1 MPLAPTQTL
10 AHPPMHAYIHT
21 RTHINTRARIHT
33 YMNTLQVN
41 TRDIIPSFLVLQ
53 MKELQLDSTVR
64 FDSDLSSMLNLS
76 LKCIFILVWPA
87 AVVVAHDATQHDR
100 KE

>member
-1 MPLAPTQTL
+1 MISY
-10 AHPPMHAYIHT
+10 HRFSSYI
-21 RTHINTRARIHT
+21 
-33 YMNTLQVN
+33 
-41 TRDIIPSFLVLQ
+41 Q

-64 FDSDLSSMLNLS
+64 FDSNLSSRLNLS
-76 LKCIFILVWPA
+76 VKFIFILMWPA